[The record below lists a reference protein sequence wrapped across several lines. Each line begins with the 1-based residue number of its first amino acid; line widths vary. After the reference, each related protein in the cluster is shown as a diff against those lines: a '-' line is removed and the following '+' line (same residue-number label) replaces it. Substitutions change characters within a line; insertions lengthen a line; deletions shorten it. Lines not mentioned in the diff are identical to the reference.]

1 MKRKSKLVERLS
13 SGSAEFDC
21 ILGGGFPTGS
31 VSVIAGDP
39 GTGKTVF
46 TLQMMFHLARQGRRC
61 LYYTTLSEPTLKL
74 IRYVQ
79 GFDFFDPALLK
90 ERIVIRDLGAAIRAD
105 GIASV
110 AAQVK
115 EHVERDEPDLV
126 AIDSAKALHDF
137 APNQGLRRVVFYDLA
152 VTLAA
157 WESTTFL
164 VGEYRS
170 DDVGELPEFA
180 VADCIIELRNRPRE
194 LTTIREVE
202 VLKLRGSSYMSG
214 RHFFDIDASGLT
226 FYPRV
231 RAPEQTG
238 TGSPRTGERV
248 STGVKGLDA
257 LLGDGLPRH
266 STTVVEGST
275 GIGKTVLG
283 LHFLVAGARA
293 GEPGVLLTLEETPQQ
308 LRGIGRGFGWNL
320 RELER
325 RQRLAILYTSPVEL
339 STDRFLHSARQTVE
353 RLHAR
358 RVVFDSLTSA
368 ALGVLSEPRFREL
381 IHAMTKHFRAAGAT
395 CLMTSEV
402 PEFLGATRVSGHG
415 ISPVADNLIL
425 MRYLE
430 IDGRLERAISVL
442 KARGIAHDTAVRRL
456 VINRRGASVA
466 VGFEGLRGVLT
477 GVPRPVG
484 ESERP
489 ARTEGGQPQPNARR
503 SRRTRSR

>member
-1 MKRKSKLVERLS
+1 M
-13 SGSAEFDC
+13 
-21 ILGGGFPTGS
+21 
-31 VSVIAGDP
+31 
-39 GTGKTVF
+39 
-46 TLQMMFHLARQGRRC
+46 
-61 LYYTTLSEPTLKL
+61 
-74 IRYVQ
+74 
-79 GFDFFDPALLK
+79 
-90 ERIVIRDLGAAIRAD
+90 
-105 GIASV
+105 
-110 AAQVK
+110 
-115 EHVERDEPDLV
+115 ERDEPDLV

-202 VLKLRGSSYMSG
+202 VLKLRGSHYESG

-238 TGSPRTGERV
+238 TGPLPTGERV
-248 STGVKGLDA
+248 STGVKGLDG
-257 LLGDGLPRH
+257 LLGGGLPQH
-266 STTVVEGST
+266 SATVVEGST

-293 GEPGVLLTLEETPQQ
+293 GEPGVLLTLEETPEQ

-325 RQRLAILYTSPVEL
+325 RQRLAIHYTSPVEL
-339 STDRFLHSARQTVE
+339 STDRFLHSARLMVE

-402 PEFLGATRVSGHG
+402 PEFLGATRLSGHG

-430 IDGRLERAISVL
+430 IDGRLERALSVL

-456 VINRRGASVA
+456 VIDPRGARVA
-466 VGFEGLRGVLT
+466 GGFEGLRGVLT

-484 ESERP
+484 ESGRP
-489 ARTEGGQPQPNARR
+489 ARTEGGPPQPNAKR

>member
-1 MKRKSKLVERLS
+1 MKLKSKPVDRLS
-13 SGSAEFDC
+13 SGSAEFDW

-31 VSVIAGDP
+31 VAVIAGDP

-61 LYYTTLSEPTLKL
+61 LYCTTLSEPTLKL

-137 APNQGLRRVVFYDLA
+137 APDHGLRRAVFYDLA
-152 VTLAA
+152 VTLAG

-170 DDVGELPEFA
+170 DEVGELPEFA
-180 VADCIIELRNRPRE
+180 VADCIIELRNRARE
-194 LTTIREVE
+194 LTTLREVE
-202 VLKLRGSSYMSG
+202 VLKLRGSHYESG

-238 TGSPRTGERV
+238 TGPLPTGERV

-257 LLGDGLPRH
+257 LLGGGLPQH
-266 STTVVEGST
+266 SATVVEGST

-293 GEPGVLLTLEETPQQ
+293 GEPGVLFTLEETPEQ
-308 LRGIGRGFGWNL
+308 LRGIGRGFGWDL
-320 RELER
+320 RELEQ

-339 STDRFLHSARQTVE
+339 STDHFLNDARRAVE

-368 ALGVLSEPRFREL
+368 ALGVSSEPRFREL

-395 CLMTSEV
+395 ALMTSEV
-402 PEFLGATRVSGHG
+402 PEFLGATQLGAHG
-415 ISPVADNLIL
+415 ISPAADNLIL

-430 IDGRLERAISVL
+430 IEGRLERAISVL
-442 KARGIAHDTAVRRL
+442 KARGIEHDTAVCRL
-456 VINRRGASVA
+456 VINRQGATVA
-466 VGFEGLRGVLT
+466 GGFEGLHGVLT
-477 GVPRPVG
+477 GVPRPMG
-484 ESERP
+484 GSARP
-489 ARTEGGQPQPNARR
+489 VRREGGAPQPNA
-503 SRRTRSR
+503 S